1 MIKIVTIEDDTQ
13 LLETLVEQ
21 ISQYKDYNVC
31 GAQNIKDAKELI
43 AKIEPDMILLDVI
56 LPDGD
61 GRDLCK
67 WIREKG
73 YAMPILMLTA
83 QNSEADA
90 ISGLEAGANDYIN
103 KPIRI
108 GELLARIKTHLR
120 QYQQQY
126 TAKINIGPFQF
137 WQGRKT
143 LAHIDSG
150 KILNLT
156 EKEAAIIKYLLS
168 KNGQVATKVELL
180 EKIWG
185 YNPSVS
191 THTLETHVYRLRQ
204 KVGYVDKT
212 PLLITKD
219 SGYKLARKEN

>member
-1 MIKIVTIEDDTQ
+1 MIKIVTIEDDKQ

-21 ISQYKDYNVC
+21 ISQYKDYDVC
-31 GAQNIKDAKELI
+31 GAQNIHDAKEII
-43 AKIEPDMILLDVI
+43 AKIEPDMILLDVM

-83 QNSEADA
+83 QNSEADT

-108 GELLARIKTHLR
+108 GELLARIKTHLK

-137 WQGRKT
+137 WQGRKKLT
-143 LAHIDSG
+143 HIDSG
-150 KILNLT
+150 KTLSLT

-185 YNPSVS
+185 YNPNVS

-219 SGYKLARKEN
+219 NGYKIARKDG